1 MSYGGEY
8 DIPLDYI
15 TTRVD
20 EAVTNFEQA
29 TAASGLTAVGS
40 TDGQIAIWVSP
51 NFVAGSLTSG
61 DGIGFAYSSS
71 PSPSVAVGVTSASA
85 LRTKLEINIKAITTG
100 TATVDPAS
108 IAANSGGTVDV
119 TITGVATDDTIIF
132 NPPALTA
139 GLLYV
144 GCRAQSA
151 NTARIFL
158 YNATGG
164 AIDEAS
170 ASWRYTWIDAS

>member
-1 MSYGGEY
+1 MSYGFEWTE
-8 DIPLDYI
+8 DYFS
-15 TTRVD
+15 VQVN
-20 EAVTNFEQA
+20 EAVTAAAQA
-29 TAASGLTAVGS
+29 QSQQAQAISDGS
-40 TDGQIAIWVSP
+40 TAGQFQLWDGTMYVP
-51 NFVAGSLTSG
+51 GSFYAG
-61 DGIGFAYSSS
+61 DGISAAYTAT
-71 PSPSVAVGVTSASA
+71 PGKGVVFSVNNAAT
-85 LRTKLEINIKAITTG
+85 LRTVLGLGIKAIATG

-108 IAANSGGTVDV
+108 IAANTGGTVDV

-158 YNATGG
+158 FNVTG
-164 AIDEAS
+164 APIDEPS
-170 ASWRYTWIDAS
+170 GTWRWLWVDSS